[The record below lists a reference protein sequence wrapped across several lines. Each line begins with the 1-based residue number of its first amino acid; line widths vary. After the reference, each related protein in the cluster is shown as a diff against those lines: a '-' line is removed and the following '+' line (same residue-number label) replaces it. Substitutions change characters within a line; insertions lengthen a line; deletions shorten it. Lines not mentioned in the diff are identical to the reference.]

1 MDGTDNNKD
10 RDTPLGSHTNVARLY
25 EYDTAH
31 GTNLSLNSGAA
42 PRKYGPGGLTGQ
54 SEKINKIW
62 INTDH
67 EAVLLTPRGK
77 RPTCKF
83 VKMPKIWLK

>member
-1 MDGTDNNKD
+1 MTNTIYFSVYMDGTDNNKD

-54 SEKINKIW
+54 SEKIYL
-62 INTDH
+62 DG
-67 EAVLLTPRGK
+67 V
-77 RPTCKF
+77 
-83 VKMPKIWLK
+83 